1 MNKELESYLVKKYPL
16 IFKNIGGDP
25 TKTPMCFGI
34 ECGSGWFWLIDTA
47 CFHIQAT
54 YESAVRQREIDLD
67 ELKPLK
73 ERSEMFPDGI
83 PEIVCPSAAQIKEK
97 FGTLRFYVNDA
108 GADVFGDT
116 SSFITMAESMSYRTC
131 ENCGCPGSVSY
142 GGWYRCL
149 CSKCS
154 QTRDEEK
161 WDAYKKRGEDFVEQT
176 LAMLKEKEEEEMF

>member
-1 MNKELESYLVKKYPL
+1 MNKELELYLVRKFPL
-16 IFKNIGGDP
+16 IFKDHGGDP
-25 TKTPMCFGI
+25 KETAMCFGI
-34 ECGSGWFWLIDTA
+34 ECGSGWFWIIESLCA
-47 CFHIQAT
+47 SIQGA
-54 YESAVRQREIDLD
+54 YDSAVRQREYD
-67 ELKPLK
+67 LK

-108 GADVFGDT
+108 MASWFGDT

-131 ENCGCPGSVSY
+131 ENCGCPGSVRY

-154 QTRDEEK
+154 QTRDEEE
-161 WDAYKKRGEDFVEQT
+161 WDTYKKRGEDFVEQT
-176 LAMLKEKEEEEMF
+176 LATLKEKEEEELF